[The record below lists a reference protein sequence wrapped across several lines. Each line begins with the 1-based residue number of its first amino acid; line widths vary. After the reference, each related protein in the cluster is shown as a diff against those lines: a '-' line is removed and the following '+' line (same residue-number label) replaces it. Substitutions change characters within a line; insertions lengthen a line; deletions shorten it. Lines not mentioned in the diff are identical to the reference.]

1 MRRAGPASILL
12 AVLGIGSAP
21 MMASARDFGTFGPT
35 WSIAEPDLLMV
46 IKARLEAAQ
55 QNGTLDAIN
64 QRFVEAAQASV
75 RRPHAVAGITPA
87 TSDRRWSFD
96 PSVTLSQDIRDARGN
111 LIAAHGQRFNPLTH
125 LNLAHSFAF
134 IDGDSAAERDW
145 ALRQGAPD
153 KLWIVLV
160 KGSPTDLMKATQ
172 RRFYF
177 DQMGSL
183 TSKFGIA
190 HSPALLVQQGD
201 HLDIRE
207 VALPQTGERPGDRQ

>member
-12 AVLGIGSAP
+12 VVLGIGSAP

-35 WSIAEPDLLMV
+35 WSIAEPDLLAV
-46 IKARLEAAQ
+46 IKARLEAAR
-55 QNGTLDAIN
+55 QNGTLDAMN

-111 LIAAHGQRFNPLTH
+111 LIAAQGQRFNPLSH

-134 IDGDSAAERDW
+134 IDGDSAAEREW
-145 ALRQGAPD
+145 AMRQGAPD

-183 TSKFGIA
+183 TGKFGIA
-190 HSPALLVQQGD
+190 HTPALLVQQGD

-207 VALPQTGERPGDRQ
+207 VALPQTGERPGERR

>member
-1 MRRAGPASILL
+1 MRAGPASILL
-12 AVLGIGSAP
+12 ALLGVGSLP

-35 WSIAEPDLLMV
+35 WSIAEPDLLAV
-46 IKARLEAAQ
+46 IKARLEAARQ
-55 QNGTLDAIN
+55 SGKLDAMN

-75 RRPHAVAGITPA
+75 HRPHAVTGITPA

-111 LIAAHGQRFNPLTH
+111 LIAAKGQRFNPLTH
-125 LNLAHSFAF
+125 LNLAHAFAF
-134 IDGDSAAERDW
+134 IDGDSAEERDW
-145 ALRQGAPD
+145 ALRQGTPD
-153 KLWIVLV
+153 RLWIVLV

-177 DQMGSL
+177 DQMG
-183 TSKFGIA
+183 TITAKFGIA
-190 HSPALLVQQGD
+190 HTPALLIQQGD

-207 VALPQTGERPGDRQ
+207 VVLPHAGEHP